1 MAPIS
6 MPLWS
11 AEGWSEKDTHDASK
25 PRGYP
30 DLGLG
35 TWETEF
41 QPWGSHGKFVSWT
54 HLLVIMRDLKY
65 CK

>member
-1 MAPIS
+1 MVPVS

-11 AEGWSEKDTHDASK
+11 AEEWSNKDTDDAPK
-25 PRGYP
+25 PKRGYP
-30 DLGLG
+30 DPG
-35 TWETEF
+35 TEF

-54 HLLVIMRDLKY
+54 HLLVTMRDLKY